1 MKILL
6 IILSIAISSYIL
18 FVKTEKYESSSTV
31 IVKDLSEKQATSP
44 LGAMLLAAG
53 GAGVSQDAMLLDV
66 YIKSSDM
73 FELLDKE
80 FKLREYYSGK
90 KIDIYNRL
98 YRDTFLTNR
107 KMNGINLL
115 ERYNRDL
122 KLFFDKPSST
132 LNIKFAHADAKV
144 AQQIVISIIK
154 HATTMLNDMD
164 KKSSKIV
171 LRSLQKLEKEKY
183 ELFLDSLKE
192 LLEYENKHNT
202 INPKVDVETKS
213 NILATLE
220 GELIQKRVV
229 YQSKLQYMN
238 KNAPE
243 MKILKGE
250 LSHIKSS
257 IKKIKKQMTGKSK
270 KKTELNKN
278 LAQFGLIEN
287 KMEFNKE
294 IYKQTLMKL
303 EEVSVMVNQ
312 NTKNL
317 IVVSAPKVADSY
329 TYPNKF
335 KDIITTIILLTLLYG
350 VVSLIGSI
358 IRDHKD

>member
-1 MKILL
+1 MKSLL
-6 IILSIAISSYIL
+6 IILTISISSYIL
-18 FVKTEKYESSSTV
+18 FFKTEKYESSSTV

-53 GAGVSQDAMLLDV
+53 SGVSQDAMLLDV

-73 FELLDKE
+73 FELLDAE
-80 FKLREYYSGK
+80 FKLKNYYSSD
-90 KIDIYNRL
+90 KIDVYNRL
-98 YRDTFLTNR
+98 YHNTFLISRAMNR
-107 KMNGINLL
+107 INLL
-115 ERYNRDL
+115 ERYNSDL
-122 KLFFDKPSST
+122 KLFFDEPSST
-132 LNIKFAHADAKV
+132 LNIEFAHADAKV
-144 AQQIVISIIK
+144 AQQVVVSIIK
-154 HATTMLNDMD
+154 HAMTMLNDMD

-171 LRSLQKLEKEKY
+171 LKFLKKLEKEKY
-183 ELFLDSLKE
+183 ELFVDSLKE

-213 NILATLE
+213 RILATLE
-220 GELIQKRVV
+220 GELIHKRVV

-250 LSHIKSS
+250 LSHIKNS
-257 IKKIKKQMTGKSK
+257 IKKIKHQMTGSAKN
-270 KKTELNKN
+270 KTELNKN
-278 LAQFGLIEN
+278 LAEFGLLEGEV
-287 KMEFNKE
+287 EFNKE

-303 EEVSVMVNQ
+303 EEISVMVNQ

-317 IVVSAPKVADSY
+317 IVVSAPQVADSY

-335 KDIITTIILLTLLYG
+335 KDIMTTIILLTLLYG
-350 VVSLIGSI
+350 IVGLISSI

>member
-6 IILSIAISSYIL
+6 IILSIAISSYI
-18 FVKTEKYESSSTV
+18 FFFKTEKYESSSTV

-44 LGAMLLAAG
+44 LGAMLLAASS
-53 GAGVSQDAMLLDV
+53 GVSQDAMLLDV

-80 FKLREYYSGK
+80 FKLREYYSGD

-98 YRDTFLTNR
+98 YKDTFLTNR
-107 KMNGINLL
+107 EMNGINLL
-115 ERYNRDL
+115 ERYNSDL

-132 LNIKFAHADAKV
+132 LNIKFAHADAKI
-144 AQQIVISIIK
+144 AQQIILSIIK

-192 LLEYENKHNT
+192 LLEYENRHNT
-202 INPKVDVETKS
+202 INPKIDVETKS

-220 GELIQKRVV
+220 GELIQKRVA

-270 KKTELNKN
+270 KQTQLNKN
-278 LAQFGLIEN
+278 LAEFGLLES

-335 KDIITTIILLTLLYG
+335 KDIITTIILLSLLYG
-350 VVSLIGSI
+350 VLSLIGSI